1 MSANATLSSPSRQHK
16 AIHIAVVVDIA
27 QYCFVSDAVL
37 CSLFGLTSGARRHRR
52 RSPRLG
58 RSPMF
63 WGLLHSGRKHIRR
76 CSWVGLRPATRS
88 TTPYAALASPL
99 IDIPQTCYPRRVRS
113 DSRARRQE
121 RDLAMF
127 PAVSFLC
134 LELFG
139 ERAVAYFSCTKL
151 GRQLTAL

>member
-1 MSANATLSSPSRQHK
+1 MK
-16 AIHIAVVVDIA
+16 
-27 QYCFVSDAVL
+27 
-37 CSLFGLTSGARRHRR
+37 
-52 RSPRLG
+52 
-58 RSPMF
+58 
-63 WGLLHSGRKHIRR
+63 
-76 CSWVGLRPATRS
+76 
-88 TTPYAALASPL
+88 
-99 IDIPQTCYPRRVRS
+99 DIPITCYPRRVRG

-121 RDLAMF
+121 RDFSLDERQADKAMF